1 MRKLAIVS
9 AVSLLAACSS
19 APKENY
25 ERRAWEQQQQREAA
39 VNQALS
45 QAPKWM
51 TELPTSGNAVFANGS
66 AVSSDLSM
74 ADTKAKLVAYGK
86 ICMAAGGRV
95 DQRARMFIQDS
106 ESASTEA
113 SEMAIRSVCPGVDIT
128 GVETRDIKRVNENGR
143 YRSYVLVALPTGD
156 ANLLQQRRDRLRLQE
171 QAGRRADAAFK
182 EMDAPKPQ

>member
-1 MRKLAIVS
+1 
-9 AVSLLAACSS
+9 
-19 APKENY
+19 
-25 ERRAWEQQQQREAA
+25 
-39 VNQALS
+39 
-45 QAPKWM
+45 
-51 TELPTSGNAVFANGS
+51 
-66 AVSSDLSM
+66 
-74 ADTKAKLVAYGK
+74 
-86 ICMAAGGRV
+86 MAAGGRV

-171 QAGRRADAAFK
+171 QAGRRADAVFK